1 MYEPIS
7 SIKPVNPE
15 TGTRSLQLNL
25 KKKILKL
32 QPRLAH
38 VPAIT
43 RISSRDSGRAPD
55 AAIGEEEE
63 EASGVRPSR
72 SAAVARRLR
81 WPLLHPLS
89 LLLPLPLLQARGI
102 GVRLSVCMITN
113 HVASA
118 GRHQAASNPARGRPR
133 ARSRGHRVERRGRRR
148 AHASCVTGSGSAS
161 ADELP

>member
-1 MYEPIS
+1 MHAGHVNLQNRGVYEPIS

-25 KKKILKL
+25 REKKLLKL
-32 QPRLAH
+32 QQRLAH

-118 GRHQAASNPARGRPR
+118 GRHQAASNPARAGR
-133 ARSRGHRVERRGRRR
+133 VRR
-148 AHASCVTGSGSAS
+148 AAATG
-161 ADELP
+161 

>member
-43 RISSRDSGRAPD
+43 KISSRDSGRAPD
-55 AAIGEEEE
+55 AA
-63 EASGVRPSR
+63 
-72 SAAVARRLR
+72 
-81 WPLLHPLS
+81 
-89 LLLPLPLLQARGI
+89 
-102 GVRLSVCMITN
+102 
-113 HVASA
+113 
-118 GRHQAASNPARGRPR
+118 
-133 ARSRGHRVERRGRRR
+133 
-148 AHASCVTGSGSAS
+148 
-161 ADELP
+161 